1 MEEGIATHS
10 SILAWRIL
18 QYSDPGSAPRPTQY
32 VSGPRTPFSLLRST
46 YISLGVGPTDQG
58 PCPQHIPPPTHT
70 SNMKAKILR
79 KINSEQMSK
88 LYFKL
93 AGKVPVDSGAWW
105 AIQSMGSQR
114 VRND

>member
-1 MEEGIATHS
+1 MLTTSTFGSWLS
-10 SILAWRIL
+10 SQACTIYI
-18 QYSDPGSAPRPTQY
+18 RPPD
-32 VSGPRTPFSLLRST
+32 SFSLLRST

-70 SNMKAKILR
+70 FTMKAKILR

-93 AGKVPVDSGAWW
+93 VGKKTAQGKSLSTKTVLGK
-105 AIQSMGSQR
+105 GCFK
-114 VRND
+114 N